1 MTSIYCLQTRR
12 TKMAKFVYHEGKLI
26 PGKDWDYVTKRP
38 KVKSNKKAEVIVA
51 EPELQAEEITSETP
65 EII

>member
-1 MTSIYCLQTRR
+1 
-12 TKMAKFVYHEGKLI
+12 MAKFVYHEGKLI